1 MILKISITHLEEIV
15 RHFDE
20 YKDNDKV
27 NDYIKKIAENDENI
41 NCTSLN
47 EILVILKPNLEEAK
61 QKLKKLPK
69 LNPFTSFLFEDCKD
83 NLTED
88 MIDLLKKITNLQTE
102 NEIVRRIIDID
113 KKDKPIKKLFNINAA
128 YTLPSNV
135 FYRFSIKK
143 LFENSE
149 IDSLDSLF
157 DKISNIQKVTK
168 NQINIEMIKEMKIQE
183 FKEEIIQKTQDL
195 MKSEDSKIA
204 LSNSQDSNLIYQRI
218 ESNYLE
224 FSKLSNDDKK
234 FLQRT
239 IVQIIHF
246 DDFTKLGSFFDK
258 YFKSE
263 VSNPE
268 KINCIIKI
276 LKEGDKSIKMF
287 QKFSS
292 KNKDSSKFQK
302 EKIDKINYMD
312 WPEFNSV
319 NIQQASQF
327 FAFWNCIIQIISL
340 QIDNNESLLLSQIC
354 SFLDD
359 KNTYKQFQKKCN
371 KFILNQDAITY

>member
-1 MILKISITHLEEIV
+1 MQNKNVGETVLLKILSLGPAKGEKVKDEILKKLKILLSLTISITHLEDIV
-15 RHFDE
+15 RHLDE
-20 YKDNDKV
+20 NKDNDKV

-47 EILVILKPNLEEAK
+47 EILVILKPNFEEAK
-61 QKLKKLPK
+61 QKLKKLSK
-69 LNPFTSFLFEDCKD
+69 LNPLTSFLFDDCID

-88 MIDLLKKITNLQTE
+88 MIDLLKEITNLQTE

-113 KKDKPIKKLFNINAA
+113 KEDKQIKKLFNINAA

-143 LFENSE
+143 LFKDSE

-157 DKISNIQKVTK
+157 DKISNIQKETK

-195 MKSEDSKIA
+195 MKSEESKIA

-246 DDFTKLGSFFDK
+246 DDFIKLGSFFDK
-258 YFKSE
+258 YFNLYNMIINFYILNRNSARNNILSLLNLYY
-263 VSNPE
+263 VSN
-268 KINCIIKI
+268 
-276 LKEGDKSIKMF
+276 
-287 QKFSS
+287 
-292 KNKDSSKFQK
+292 
-302 EKIDKINYMD
+302 
-312 WPEFNSV
+312 
-319 NIQQASQF
+319 
-327 FAFWNCIIQIISL
+327 
-340 QIDNNESLLLSQIC
+340 
-354 SFLDD
+354 
-359 KNTYKQFQKKCN
+359 
-371 KFILNQDAITY
+371 